1 MAKAPGTNQLTG
13 NIFVTGGAGFLG
25 RGILRRARDEQ
36 WPARITVYSRD
47 EVKHA
52 RTKQQFPDAR
62 FVRGDVGGDLERLV
76 AAMAGHDMVIHAAA
90 TKVIPTAEF
99 NVCQT
104 IQDNVIGSIQ
114 VALAACLAGVK
125 RVVAI
130 STDKVCHS
138 VNTYGM
144 TKALMERVFQEA
156 QRWDC
161 GTDFRLVRYGNVL
174 DSTASVLNLW
184 REQIQDEGVMRV
196 TDPDMTRFWLT
207 VDQAV
212 DLILLSLD
220 HDPATV
226 TIPMLPALRMG
237 DMAAYVYPD
246 AECEV
251 IGLRPG
257 EKRHEELLTR
267 EERPYTLVR
276 NGHFVLH
283 PSTGPFVDPGAA
295 DYVDGYSS
303 ADPVRWLGEVEFL
316 QMAEVE

>member
-1 MAKAPGTNQLTG
+1 MTKQLTG
-13 NIFVTGGAGFLG
+13 NVFITGGAGFLG
-25 RGILRRARDEQ
+25 RGILQRAQGEQ
-36 WPARITVYSRD
+36 WPARFTVFSRD

-52 RTKQQFPDAR
+52 RVKRQFSDVC
-62 FVRGDVGGDLERLV
+62 FVRGDVGNSLEHLTT
-76 AAMAGHDMVIHAAA
+76 AMAGHDTVVHAAA

-99 NVCQT
+99 NVWQT
-104 IQDNVIGSIQ
+104 VQDNVIGSMQ
-114 VALAACLAGVK
+114 VALAACLSGVK

-144 TKALMERVFQEA
+144 TKALMERVIQEA
-156 QRWDC
+156 QRWDYD
-161 GTDFRLVRYGNVL
+161 TEFRLVRYGNVL

-184 REQIQDEGVMRV
+184 REQIQDEGVMRI

-212 DLILLSLD
+212 DLILLSLN
-220 HDPATV
+220 HEPGTV
-226 TIPMLPALRMG
+226 TVPMLPALRMG
-237 DMAAYVYPD
+237 DMASYVYPG

-267 EERPYTLVR
+267 EERPYTLVQDE
-276 NGHFVLH
+276 HFILH
-283 PSTGPFVDPGAA
+283 PSTGPFVDA
-295 DYVDGYSS
+295 DGSKFVDGYTS
-303 ADPVRWLGEVEFL
+303 ADPVRWLSEVEFL
-316 QMAEVE
+316 QMVGGVE